1 MKEIHVN
8 RSEKA
13 ALIAQIKA
21 KADAASFVV
30 VTDFKGMTV
39 EELTR
44 LRAKLYEC
52 GGEYLVVKNTL
63 ARIALTDG
71 MHDSVKDMFKE
82 NCGIALTSQ
91 DPVAVA
97 KAVSEFAKTSKLF
110 TVRHASLEGKMLSAA
125 QVDALAKLPGKQELL
140 GQVLGTMNAVPTNFV
155 SLFAN
160 MVRPLMYALKAIEE
174 KTVLELSEF
183 IKELEEK
190 FGVSA
195 AAPAAAMM
203 VAAPAE
209 AAAPAEE
216 KTEFDVILKSAGAN
230 KIGVIKVVRA
240 LTGLGLK
247 EAKDK
252 VDGAPST
259 LKEAVSKEEAE
270 EAKKQLVEAGAEV
283 EVK

>member
-1 MKEIHVN
+1 MN

-82 NCGIALTSQ
+82 NCGIALTS
-91 DPVAVA
+91 PVAVA

-174 KTVLELSEF
+174 K
-183 IKELEEK
+183 K
-190 FGVSA
+190 A
-195 AAPAAAMM
+195 A
-203 VAAPAE
+203 
-209 AAAPAEE
+209 
-216 KTEFDVILKSAGAN
+216 
-230 KIGVIKVVRA
+230 
-240 LTGLGLK
+240 
-247 EAKDK
+247 
-252 VDGAPST
+252 
-259 LKEAVSKEEAE
+259 
-270 EAKKQLVEAGAEV
+270 
-283 EVK
+283 

>member
-1 MKEIHVN
+1 MN

-97 KAVSEFAKTSKLF
+97 KAVSEFAKT
-110 TVRHASLEGKMLSAA
+110 VRHASLEGKMLSAA

-174 KTVLELSEF
+174 K
-183 IKELEEK
+183 K
-190 FGVSA
+190 A
-195 AAPAAAMM
+195 A
-203 VAAPAE
+203 
-209 AAAPAEE
+209 
-216 KTEFDVILKSAGAN
+216 
-230 KIGVIKVVRA
+230 
-240 LTGLGLK
+240 
-247 EAKDK
+247 
-252 VDGAPST
+252 
-259 LKEAVSKEEAE
+259 
-270 EAKKQLVEAGAEV
+270 
-283 EVK
+283 